1 MLSKQQQK
9 SLLIVLAFSLIIS
22 VMNGTMFNIVL
33 PNIREEFALS
43 SVLMGWFSSSFLIV
57 YAIST
62 AIYGKCTERFSL
74 KTLLIFAF
82 IVLLIADI
90 LGYLGQNY
98 ASMLLARVLQATG
111 TAIIPTLGMIIPARY
126 FAVEERGFA
135 FGMTATGAALGAAIG
150 PMIAGFVAQYFS
162 WRALFLLSLIL
173 VLTLPLYV
181 KNLPN
186 EQGKKVAIDFVGGI
200 FLACGASSILLAI
213 TQFNVI
219 FLLFSLVAWVLF
231 VIRIHHTK
239 TPFIHPS
246 LFKNTKFIIMLCFL
260 FIFIFVGAGESFLAP
275 LYLSEVYQLSAG
287 KIGTLIF
294 PAAIIT
300 AAMGVVGG
308 KIVDKMGALFLLS
321 LASLM
326 LLLYFVGTALILG
339 YSEIWIAVLLVFGV
353 LGCSYLTMSLSN
365 FVSYLLPEQQIGIG
379 MGLFSL
385 VNFMAYAFS
394 SVVCS
399 KLLDLHFNV
408 VAINL
413 LPTGTNAVVYSNILL
428 FLALIYV
435 VGMIVFKLKFSHQVR
450 LRKV

>member
-1 MLSKQQQK
+1 
-9 SLLIVLAFSLIIS
+9 
-22 VMNGTMFNIVL
+22 
-33 PNIREEFALS
+33 
-43 SVLMGWFSSSFLIV
+43 
-57 YAIST
+57 
-62 AIYGKCTERFSL
+62 
-74 KTLLIFAF
+74 
-82 IVLLIADI
+82 
-90 LGYLGQNY
+90 
-98 ASMLLARVLQATG
+98 
-111 TAIIPTLGMIIPARY
+111 
-126 FAVEERGFA
+126 
-135 FGMTATGAALGAAIG
+135 
-150 PMIAGFVAQYFS
+150 MIAGFVAQYFS

-173 VLTLPLYV
+173 ILTLPLYV

-200 FLACGASSILLAI
+200 LLACGASSILLAI

-275 LYLSEVYQLSAG
+275 LYLSEVYQLSSG